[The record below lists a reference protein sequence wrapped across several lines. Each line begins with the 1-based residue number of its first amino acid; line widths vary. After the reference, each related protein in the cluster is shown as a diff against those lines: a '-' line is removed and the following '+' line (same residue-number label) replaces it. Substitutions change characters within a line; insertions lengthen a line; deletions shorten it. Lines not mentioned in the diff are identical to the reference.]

1 MHDVFLALK
10 GTITSLLFDAL
21 IFLNRF
27 GRDSR
32 GRFGGVSLLHAC
44 GGGGDSTP
52 GFAAGED
59 RGAKHQGENQQFQ
72 YVFLHNFVVL

>member
-1 MHDVFLALK
+1 MHDD
-10 GTITSLLFDAL
+10 SHLLFPNTL
-21 IFLNRF
+21 VLFYGL

-32 GRFGGVSLLHAC
+32 GRFGGVRLLHT
-44 GGGGDSTP
+44 GGGSTNGTP

-72 YVFLHNFVVL
+72 YVFHCVLSVL